1 MGIWSRRR
9 PCGRLPTGL
18 IRGQP
23 ASSVRTRGR
32 GRAVRTIRNVF
43 RRKLRALLTIS
54 GIAIGVFALIVMG
67 AMAEKITLL
76 VDGGLK
82 WTGDK
87 VTVSASDNGMG
98 GFSSEP
104 LSVNKIEEIERVPG
118 VARASANITMLLNKK
133 QDAMTM
139 GMPDMITGSDG
150 RGERYESFKTRY
162 SEGRDLD
169 RRNSGEAVVGADL
182 VRKLNAKVGDEI
194 ELRGEKFKV
203 VGILEKTLTAPDST
217 VSLRLEDAQRLFHQD
232 MPPIVRDSVKDV
244 DKLSTGLTVYVK
256 KGHDPEKV
264 ARGINGQVD
273 GIKAVGPKAFKEQ
286 VGDSTKIFTSI
297 IFGIALIS
305 LLVGGLSVANTMT
318 MAVSERTR
326 EIGIRKA
333 IGASRPAIVKQFLSE
348 SALIA
353 LVGGGA
359 GLALGALFATLAN
372 AGNTGTPLFLLTL
385 RLIFGS
391 LGFALF
397 LGVLSGLYPAWH
409 AAGLNPVAALRH
421 E

>member
-1 MGIWSRRR
+1 
-9 PCGRLPTGL
+9 
-18 IRGQP
+18 
-23 ASSVRTRGR
+23 
-32 GRAVRTIRNVF
+32 VRTIRNVF